1 MNRKLYIKRADVK
14 NIGKVERICLCD
26 KTGEYSI
33 VDTASRETYTFLYN
47 LAGCGEAGVIDKDI
61 EVIDNFGI
69 KVRLV
74 YDGWSQG
81 IVIPYTKEAE

>member
-1 MNRKLYIKRADVK
+1 MDRMLYIKKADVK

-26 KTGEYSI
+26 KTGKYAK
-33 VDTASRETYTFLYN
+33 VDIEFRETYTVLYN
-47 LAGCGEAGVIDKDI
+47 LAGCNEAVVIDKDI

-74 YDGWSQG
+74 YSGWSQG
-81 IVIPYTKEAE
+81 IVIPYAEEVE

>member
-1 MNRKLYIKRADVK
+1 MDRKLYIKRADVK
-14 NIGKVERICLCD
+14 NIGKVERIYLCD
-26 KTGEYSI
+26 KTGEYASVDI
-33 VDTASRETYTFLYN
+33 VFRETYTFLYN
-47 LAGCGEAGVIDKDI
+47 LTGCGEAVVIDKDI

-74 YDGWSQG
+74 YNGWSQG

>member
-1 MNRKLYIKRADVK
+1 MDRRLYIKKADVK

-26 KTGEYSI
+26 KTGEYAK
-33 VDTASRETYTFLYN
+33 VDIEFRETYTVLYN
-47 LAGCGEAGVIDKDI
+47 LAGCNEAVVIDKDI

-74 YDGWSQG
+74 YSGWSQG
-81 IVIPYTKEAE
+81 IVIPYAEEVE